1 MLVVA
6 GILLALV
13 ALLAVPVDVAIR
25 LEGIEPFEGRLGVRW
40 LFGLVRVRLRVPRT
54 RKPRARATSEPRRRA
69 AWKARVGP
77 GRLLAVARQPAFR
90 DRARRLVAGLVRAVR
105 PRGLWL
111 RVRLGLGDP
120 ADTGM
125 LWAIVGPLEAVAR
138 GWRGADVRID
148 PEFLDAVLELR
159 ARGRVRLI
167 PLQVLA
173 LGLRFALSP
182 SSIRAWRTLRAGE
195 G

>member
-1 MLVVA
+1 M
-6 GILLALV
+6 
-13 ALLAVPVDVAIR
+13 
-25 LEGIEPFEGRLGVRW
+25 
-40 LFGLVRVRLRVPRT
+40 
-54 RKPRARATSEPRRRA
+54 
-69 AWKARVGP
+69 
-77 GRLLAVARQPAFR
+77 
-90 DRARRLVAGLVRAVR
+90 
-105 PRGLWL
+105 
-111 RVRLGLGDP
+111 
-120 ADTGM
+120 
-125 LWAIVGPLEAVAR
+125 GPLEAVAR

>member
-6 GILLALV
+6 GILIALV
-13 ALLAVPVDVAIR
+13 ALLAVPADVAIR

-40 LFGLVRVRLRVPRT
+40 LFGLVRVRFRVPRT
-54 RKPRARATSEPRRRA
+54 RKPRARETPEPGARARR
-69 AWKARVGP
+69 KARVGP
-77 GRLLAVARQPAFR
+77 GWLLAVARQPAFR
-90 DRARRLVAGLVRAVR
+90 HRAWRLVAGLLRAVR
-105 PRGLWL
+105 PRGFWL
-111 RVRLGLGDP
+111 RGRLGLGDP
-120 ADTGM
+120 ADTGR

-138 GWRGADVRID
+138 GWAGADVRIE
-148 PEFLDAVLELR
+148 PEFFDAVLELR
-159 ARGRVRLI
+159 ARGRVRVI

-182 SSIRAWRTLRAGE
+182 PSIRAWRTLRAGD